1 MISFHIKNDMND
13 KTMGTTIFFGNGV
26 NLLGKEGKSWDN
38 VLRQISQRQVLPP
51 IGNNTLKYEYI
62 VLPKERN
69 TEVHY
74 GFEITINGKPEPP
87 ELIDTEE
94 FIKEELAKELSRN
107 KASCFYN
114 KLADLKA
121 DNYITTNY
129 ESFLNVPLKELGY
142 TVKQTEGI
150 IHILKPHYTFF
161 NNNHR
166 ICFWNIHGNVELE
179 HTIMLGLCDYSK
191 YVIEIDKI
199 MRAIE
204 KDNPNVDESLWP
216 LVMLNTD
223 VHILGFGL
231 GYEETDLWYFLT
243 SRKRLIRKNKMQRNR
258 IVYYAIMD
266 NSYDM
271 GKVKL
276 LEALDVDVVNIDFD
290 WSEKAYERAYNDI
303 YERIKEQL

>member
-1 MISFHIKNDMND
+1 MSD
-13 KTMGTTIFFGNGV
+13 KVQRVTIFFGNGI
-26 NLLGKEGKSWDN
+26 NLLSKEGKSWDN

-51 IGNNTLKYEYI
+51 IGNNTLKYEYV
-62 VLPKERN
+62 VLPKDRY
-69 TEVHY
+69 TEVHH
-74 GFEITINGKPEPP
+74 GFEITIDGIPEPP

-107 KASCFYN
+107 KASYFYN

-129 ESFLNVPLKELGY
+129 ESFLNAPLKELGY
-142 TVKQTEGI
+142 TVKESEGI
-150 IHILKPHYTFF
+150 IHILKPHYTFL

-179 HTIMLGLCDYSK
+179 HTIMLGLYDYSK

-199 MRAIE
+199 MRAVE
-204 KDNPNVDESLWP
+204 KDNPNVEESSWP
-216 LVMLNTD
+216 FVMLNTD

-243 SRKRLIRKNKMQRNR
+243 CRKRLIRKNKIQRNR

-276 LEALDVDVVNIDFD
+276 LEALDVDVVNVDFD
-290 WSEKAYERAYNDI
+290 WSEKAYQKAYNDI
-303 YERIKEQL
+303 YDKIKYKV